1 MTEENINYD
10 SIIEKL
16 LEVKTCKPGK
26 NVNLHENEIKALISK
41 SKDIFTEQPILI
53 EIEAPV
59 NIAGDTHGQFFDLL
73 RLFE

>member
-1 MTEENINYD
+1 M
-10 SIIEKL
+10 
-16 LEVKTCKPGK
+16 LEVKTSKPGK
-26 NVNLHENEIKALISK
+26 NVNLQESEIKGMISK

-59 NIAGDTHGQFFDLL
+59 NIAGDTHGQYFDLL